1 MTTAAGQEAEASL
14 VRPAAAAGD
23 DPFGFS
29 PWLRQMAPAAVPPLM
44 AHPVAAFAAVSAI
57 GLGMAS
63 LLAGAAMGAM
73 QGVAAQTRAAL
84 DQAAKA
90 ETRMFAALTVDG
102 PEPAVVVPQAKRPAR
117 RAGRTTARAGKTLGK
132 NAARADDLKAISG
145 IGPKLEQALN
155 GRGIFRFADIARWS
169 ASEVERIEA
178 EFGLDG
184 RVARDGWVE
193 QAGRLAKNR
202 D

>member
-1 MTTAAGQEAEASL
+1 MTTTAAGQEAEASL

-29 PWLRQMAPAAVPPLM
+29 PWLRHMASVAVPPLM
-44 AHPVAAFAAVSAI
+44 GHPVAAFAAVSAI

-63 LLAGAAMGAM
+63 HLVGTAMGAM
-73 QGVAAQTRAAL
+73 QGVAAQAKAAL

-90 ETRMFAALTVDG
+90 EIAARTVDG
-102 PEPAVVVPQAKRPAR
+102 PEPAVVVRQVKRPAR
-117 RAGRTTARAGKTLGK
+117 RVGRTTARAGKTLGK

-184 RVARDGWVE
+184 RIARDGWVE
-193 QAGRLAKNR
+193 QAGRLARNR

>member
-1 MTTAAGQEAEASL
+1 MTTTAAGQEAEASL

-29 PWLRQMAPAAVPPLM
+29 PWLTKMAPVAVPPLM
-44 AHPVAAFAAVSAI
+44 GHPVAAFAAVSAI

-63 LLAGAAMGAM
+63 HLVGTAMGAM
-73 QGVAAQTRAAL
+73 QGVAAQAKAAL

-90 ETRMFAALTVDG
+90 EIAARTVDG
-102 PEPAVVVPQAKRPAR
+102 PEPAVVVRQVKRPAR
-117 RAGRTTARAGKTLGK
+117 RVGRTTARAGKTLGK

-184 RVARDGWVE
+184 RIARDGWVE
-193 QAGRLAKNR
+193 QAGRLARNR